1 MKIPLS
7 VVKLLKTEF
16 EWLIKSEDWC
26 CFLLDENLYEFE
38 QRLHQSLFS
47 LYDRICLEVIN
58 FVSKTSTFVNAQKEK
73 AKKLGLKKLEFRQS
87 QLQLRTGTKVS
98 YDSLYAKSAPDC
110 HKGTR
115 HLSLLIWQSNLSC
128 GPMYKSLSCLFS
140 VLCPSFEIS
149 KALMNYQDISA
160 NADRIRQISLSLADD
175 CMEKRATIQLS
186 KGETLADKRVVIALD
201 GGRTRTRV
209 YEEEKVGRAE
219 KFSTPWREPKLFVI
233 TTIDA
238 EGKPNKKEKPIYDA
252 TFGDDEVFELLESY
266 LANLEIDKA
275 ASVQFLAD
283 GAPWIWNRVKPM
295 LLNLGVREDKIIET
309 LDYYHAMEHLSE
321 MKVYFEKKEQDSYYD
336 QLKEALWQGDFG
348 KMVELVEQ
356 GIKDVV
362 LEDFNPIKYFKKQ
375 QNRIDYQS
383 LKADNR
389 PCGSG
394 IVESGIRRI
403 INLRFKGP
411 STFWYPENVEK
422 LIFMRAVALSGRWDI
437 MMKNKFFNQ

>member
-1 MKIPLS
+1 MIIPVS

-16 EWLIKSEDWC
+16 ECLIKSEEWC
-26 CFLLDENLYEFE
+26 FFLLNENLYEFE
-38 QRLHQSLFS
+38 QRLHQSLFL

-58 FVSKTSTFVNAQKEK
+58 FVSKTPAFVNAQKER
-73 AKKLGLKKLEFRQS
+73 AKKLGLKKLEFRKS

-98 YDSLYAKSAPDC
+98 YDSLYAKAAPDY

-140 VLCPSFEIS
+140 VLCPSFEVS
-149 KALMNYQDISA
+149 KSLMNYQDVSA
-160 NADRIRQISLSLADD
+160 NADRIRQISLSLADE
-175 CMEKRATIQLS
+175 CMEKRGTIQLS
-186 KGETLADKRVVIALD
+186 KEETLANKRVVIALD

-209 YEEEKVGRAE
+209 YEEGKVGRAE

-252 TFGDDEVFELLESY
+252 TFGDDGVFKLLGNY

-275 ASVQFLAD
+275 ASVQFLAV

-295 LLNLGVREDKIIET
+295 LLNLGVTEDKIIET
-309 LDYYHAMEHLSE
+309 LDYYHGMEHLND

-348 KMVELVEQ
+348 KMIELVEQ